1 MIYERNRPKGVPIEN
16 IKIENA
22 AKRGHSI
29 QVKDGFIQLKA
40 SSKVQN
46 DVIMRKQAKTIG
58 DMEKKDITRFDFEAQ
73 RMKK

>member
-58 DMEKKDITRFDFEAQ
+58 DLEKKDITRFDFEAQ